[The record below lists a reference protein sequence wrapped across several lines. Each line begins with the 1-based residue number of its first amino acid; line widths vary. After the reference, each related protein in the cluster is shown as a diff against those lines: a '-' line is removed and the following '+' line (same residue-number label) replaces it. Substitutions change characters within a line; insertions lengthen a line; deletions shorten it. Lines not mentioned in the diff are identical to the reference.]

1 MERQARFYATF
12 GAENWDFLQSLSQ
25 QLPHLLEV
33 LFAGRSGHLAVAA
46 PIQLLGLDEQ

>member
-12 GAENWDFLQSLSQ
+12 GAENWGFLQSLSQ

-46 PIQLLGLDEQ
+46 PIQQLGLDEQ